1 MSEAS
6 ESARAQIVLAD
17 YGVDQQGKVTLVGAG
32 ISIFGLNPAGFTA
45 PFVVWATVT
54 FAPKFVDHRLEIEL
68 SLETEDGKPV
78 YLPDTPGDTPGDQAQ
93 ARQVRVATYEALS
106 RTPLTGFDVPPD
118 ITRPKKQILLVF
130 QGGLKLDAGQ
140 LYRWRVTV
148 DGATRDDWTE
158 LMYIPTATTPPSFG

>member
-6 ESARAQIVLAD
+6 ESARVQIVLAD

-32 ISIFGLNPAGFTA
+32 ISVFGLNPAGFTA
-45 PFVVWATVT
+45 PLTIWATVT
-54 FAPKFVDHRLEIEL
+54 CAPEFVGHRLEIEL

-78 YLPDTPGDTPGDQAQ
+78 YLPSTPDNQAQ
-93 ARQVRVATYEALS
+93 ARQVRVATYEALAPTS
-106 RTPLTGFDVPPD
+106 LAGFDIRSD
-118 ITRPKKQILLVF
+118 IVRPKQQILLAF

-148 DGATRDDWTE
+148 DGDTREEWTE
-158 LMYIPTATTPPSFG
+158 LMHIPTAITPPSFG